1 MATPFDEVLFELKRA
16 RGLDLSGYRRSM
28 LQRRLKARLARL
40 RCDDLDAYLQRL
52 RDDPSECDRLIDAIA
67 INVSAFFRDPV
78 VWEIMA
84 QSVLPEI
91 VQRKAAQG
99 SNEIRAWS
107 AGCAAGEEAYSLA
120 MLLDQAVQGESS
132 DWQLFTFATD
142 IDQSALQR
150 AREGI
155 YPRESVNHVKLAFL
169 DRYFNVRGELFEVS
183 PSLRE
188 RVWFS
193 RSDLTSAA
201 GFTPTESVFG
211 TFDVVLCRNALIYF
225 SREFQDR
232 VFKTLS
238 RSLASGG
245 YLILGQSE
253 SLDNAMKSKMRVVDR
268 RNRVYQVP

>member
-107 AGCAAGEEAYSLA
+107 AGCAAG
-120 MLLDQAVQGESS
+120 SS
-132 DWQLFTFATD
+132 SIIRSSAGPSHSHATPTCFR
-142 IDQSALQR
+142 ALR
-150 AREGI
+150 
-155 YPRESVNHVKLAFL
+155 N
-169 DRYFNVRGELFEVS
+169 
-183 PSLRE
+183 PSL
-188 RVWFS
+188 S
-193 RSDLTSAA
+193 
-201 GFTPTESVFG
+201 
-211 TFDVVLCRNALIYF
+211 
-225 SREFQDR
+225 
-232 VFKTLS
+232 
-238 RSLASGG
+238 
-245 YLILGQSE
+245 
-253 SLDNAMKSKMRVVDR
+253 MR
-268 RNRVYQVP
+268 